1 MSKLKGDK
9 MKVGR
14 NDQCPCGSGKKYKRC
29 CMNVAEKQ
37 HTEIIDD
44 INQTMAMNPN
54 LSMDDLNLVIQR
66 KTAERNNCPNED
78 FCGLTPTQ
86 MANWLYAP
94 FSELKD
100 VNITPP
106 EDLAASPVMQYLA
119 LILED
124 AMPQAGSIKATARGN
139 LPAKLVKQASE
150 LLPAFAVAK
159 YQTLP
164 SISEFTGSNED
175 KFNALHYTRV
185 LAELAGFL
193 YFKGGRFHVKKAAQK
208 QYLSQGISAFFLP
221 MLEAATSQYNWGYM
235 DAWPSDIDVRTF
247 WVFMLWRLQA
257 HGSMETLNDEVC
269 RAFPDLLQ
277 TLPEDGYAS
286 SQEQLATI
294 IETRFVV
301 RFLQF
306 WGFVTLDPRMYV
318 DGVKVTRE
326 LQIQPLLKQCFVF
339 NARD

>member
-1 MSKLKGDK
+1 

-29 CMNVAEKQ
+29 CMDAAAKQ

-44 INQTMAMNPN
+44 ISQTMAMNPN
-54 LSMDDLNLVIQR
+54 LSIDDLNLVIQR
-66 KTAERNNCPNED
+66 KTAERNNRANED

-100 VNITPP
+100 VNITTP
-106 EDLAASPVMQYLA
+106 EDLATSPVMQYLA
-119 LILED
+119 LLLAD
-124 AMPQAGSIKATARGN
+124 AMQQAGSIKTTAKGN
-139 LPAKLVKQASE
+139 LPTKLVKQASA
-150 LLPAFAVAK
+150 LLPEFAVAK

-185 LAELAGFL
+185 LAELAGIL
-193 YFKGGRFHVKKAAQK
+193 YLKGGRFHVKKVAQK
-208 QYLSQGISAFFLP
+208 QYQQHGISAFFLP

-235 DAWPSDIDVRTF
+235 DAWSSDIDVRAF
-247 WVFMLWRLQA
+247 WVFMLWRLQT
-257 HGSMETLNDEVC
+257 HGSMETLSDEVC
-269 RAFPDLLQ
+269 CAFPDLLKS
-277 TLPEDGYAS
+277 LPRADHLS

-294 IETRFVV
+294 IESRFIT

-318 DGVKVTRE
+318 DGVKVPRD
-326 LQIQPLLKQCFVF
+326 LQVQPLLKQSFVF
-339 NARD
+339 NTRD

>member
-1 MSKLKGDK
+1 

-14 NDQCPCGSGKKYKRC
+14 NDQCSCGSGKKYKRC
-29 CMNVAEKQ
+29 CMDATAKQ
-37 HTEIIDD
+37 HTEVLDD
-44 INQTMAMNPN
+44 ISQTMAMNPN

-66 KTAERNNCPNED
+66 QTAERNNRPNED

-100 VNITPP
+100 VNITTP
-106 EDLAASPVMQYLA
+106 EDLATSPVMRYLS
-119 LILED
+119 LMLED
-124 AMPQAGSIKATARGN
+124 AMQQAGSIKATAKGN
-139 LPAKLVKQASE
+139 LPTKLVKQASE
-150 LLPAFAVAK
+150 ILPAFAVAK

-185 LAELAGFL
+185 LAELAGIL
-193 YFKGGRFHVKKAAQK
+193 YLKGGRFYVKKAAQK
-208 QYLSQGISAFFLP
+208 QYQQHGISAFFLP

-235 DAWPSDIDVRTF
+235 DAWSSDIDVRTF
-247 WVFMLWRLQA
+247 WLFMLWRLQT
-257 HGSMETLNDEVC
+257 HGSMDALNDEVC
-269 RAFPDLLQ
+269 RAFPDLLKS
-277 TLPEDGYAS
+277 LPRDDYAS

-294 IETRFVV
+294 IETRFIN

-318 DGVKVTRE
+318 DGVKVQRE
-326 LQIQPLLKQCFVF
+326 LQIQPLLKQSFVF
-339 NARD
+339 STKD

>member
-1 MSKLKGDK
+1 

-29 CMNVAEKQ
+29 CMDATVKQ
-37 HTEIIDD
+37 HTEILDD
-44 INQTMAMNPN
+44 ISQTMAMNPN
-54 LSMDDLNLVIQR
+54 LSIDDLNLVIQR
-66 KTAERNNCPNED
+66 KTAERNNRPNED

-100 VNITPP
+100 VNITTP
-106 EDLAASPVMQYLA
+106 EDLATSPVMQYLA
-119 LILED
+119 LLLED
-124 AMPQAGSIKATARGN
+124 AMQQAGSIKATAKGN
-139 LPAKLVKQASE
+139 LPTKLVKQASA
-150 LLPAFAVAK
+150 LLPEFAVAK

-164 SISEFTGSNED
+164 SISEYTGSNED

-185 LAELAGFL
+185 LAELAGIL
-193 YFKGGRFHVKKAAQK
+193 YLKGGRFHVKKVAQK
-208 QYLSQGISAFFLP
+208 QYQQQGISAFFLP

-235 DAWPSDIDVRTF
+235 DAWSSEVDVRTF
-247 WVFMLWRLQA
+247 WVFMLWRLQT
-257 HGSMETLNDEVC
+257 HGSMETLSDEVC
-269 RAFPDLLQ
+269 RAFPDLLKS
-277 TLPEDGYAS
+277 LPREDHFS

-294 IETRFVV
+294 IESRFIT

-318 DGVKVTRE
+318 DGVKVPRE
-326 LQIQPLLKQCFVF
+326 LQVQPLLTHSFTF
-339 NARD
+339 NINY

>member
-1 MSKLKGDK
+1 

-29 CMNVAEKQ
+29 CMDAAAKQ
-37 HTEIIDD
+37 HTEVIDD
-44 INQTMAMNPN
+44 ISQTMAMNPN

-66 KTAERNNCPNED
+66 KTAERNNRPNED

-94 FSELKD
+94 FGELKD
-100 VNITPP
+100 VNITTP
-106 EDLAASPVMQYLA
+106 EDLATSPVMRYLS
-119 LILED
+119 LLLED
-124 AMPQAGSIKATARGN
+124 AMQQAGSIKATAKGN
-139 LPAKLVKQASE
+139 LPTKLVKQASA
-150 LLPAFAVAK
+150 LLPEFAVAK

-185 LAELAGFL
+185 LAELAGIL
-193 YFKGGRFHVKKAAQK
+193 YLKGGRFHVKKVAQK
-208 QYLSQGISAFFLP
+208 QYQQHGISAFFLP

-235 DAWPSDIDVRTF
+235 DAWSSEIDVRTF
-247 WVFMLWRLQA
+247 WLFMLWRLQT
-257 HGSMETLNDEVC
+257 HGSMETLSDEVC
-269 RAFPDLLQ
+269 RAFPDLLKP
-277 TLPEDGYAS
+277 LPREDHLS

-294 IETRFVV
+294 IESRFVT

-318 DGVKVTRE
+318 DGVKVPRE
-326 LQIQPLLKQCFVF
+326 LQVQPLLKQSFAF
-339 NARD
+339 NTRD

>member
-1 MSKLKGDK
+1 MSKLKGEK

-37 HTEIIDD
+37 HTEVIDD
-44 INQTMAMNPN
+44 ISQTIAMNPN

-66 KTAERNNCPNED
+66 KTAECNNRPNAD

-86 MANWLYAP
+86 MTNWLYAP
-94 FSELKD
+94 LSELKD
-100 VNITPP
+100 VKITTP
-106 EDLAASPVMQYLA
+106 EDLATSPVMQYLS
-119 LILED
+119 LILEE
-124 AMPQAGSIKATARGN
+124 AMQNAGSIKATAKGN
-139 LPAKLVKQASE
+139 LPTKLVKQASE
-150 LLPAFAVAK
+150 LLSGFAVVK
-159 YQTLP
+159 FQSIP

-175 KFNALHYTRV
+175 KFNALHYARV
-185 LAELAGFL
+185 LAELAGIL

-208 QYLSQGISAFFLP
+208 QYQSQGISTFFLP

-235 DAWPSDIDVRTF
+235 DAWSSGIDVRTF
-247 WVFMLWRLQA
+247 WLFMLWRLQD
-257 HGSMETLNDEVC
+257 HGSMETLNDDVC

-277 TLPEDGYAS
+277 TLPENDYVS

-294 IETRFVV
+294 IESRFVN

-306 WGFVTLDPRMYV
+306 WGFVMLDPRMYV

-326 LQIQPLLKQCFVF
+326 LQIQPLLKQSFVF
-339 NARD
+339 NARG